1 MVDLFFLVRQ
11 LTHTLCLPMSAGS
24 NVLAHLLQWPR
35 LSKFVLLILS
45 FSLHRWQ
52 TLKFPDLTLSFNLAD
67 LSSPV
72 MIEASRGPE
81 QCTHFPCAALLAFLV
96 LKFSR
101 HDGHKT
107 NFCWSAG
114 ISSPHR
120 RHAPDLSLVFFCQRR
135 DRFRC
140 KSRQC

>member
-1 MVDLFFLVRQ
+1 
-11 LTHTLCLPMSAGS
+11 MSAGS

-107 NFCWSAG
+107 NSCWSARNFQSTPTARTRF
-114 ISSPHR
+114 ILWSSF
-120 RHAPDLSLVFFCQRR
+120 ANDETVSVVNLDSA
-135 DRFRC
+135 DRACR
-140 KSRQC
+140 SSALPTA